1 MKVGG
6 RCHAKCLP
14 LKNSPRGRRVSW
26 IAAAAA
32 AAAAVVCIVRTAR
45 AAGIVVSKA
54 YPRRL
59 LLLLPQRGDVIQ

>member
-1 MKVGG
+1 MKGGG

-32 AAAAVVCIVRTAR
+32 AAAVVCIVRTAR
-45 AAGIVVSKA
+45 AAGIVGSKA

-59 LLLLPQRGDVIQ
+59 LLLVPQRGDVIQ

>member
-1 MKVGG
+1 VKDGG

-26 IAAAAA
+26 IAA

-59 LLLLPQRGDVIQ
+59 LLLLLLPQRGDVIQ